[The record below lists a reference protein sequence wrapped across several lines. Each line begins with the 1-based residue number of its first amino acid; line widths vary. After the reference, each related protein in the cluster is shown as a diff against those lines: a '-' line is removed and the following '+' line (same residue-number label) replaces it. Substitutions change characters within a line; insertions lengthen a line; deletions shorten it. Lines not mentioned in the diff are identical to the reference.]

1 MHVSIDER
9 NRERRTIEAATHS
22 LNGVP
27 TCPPMYMWLSC
38 TALKRQSNDI
48 WGTTGRKANN

>member
-1 MHVSIDER
+1 MHISIDER
-9 NRERRTIEAATHS
+9 NREGRTIAAATHS